1 MSYPARPVLVGKAV
15 RCKGCRNG
23 FVLQADGVATKIQEP
38 PPSQVTVSQVS
49 AAAAPPPAVTPK
61 PPAPPPAVVPPKPP
75 APPAAAPRPSPPAQ
89 PSKPPAPAAP
99 DDDVLDLT
107 PEPPK
112 PKPRPA
118 PAPVVP
124 PAPRPAAPA
133 LEVEDVVVLAKK
145 SLADDVVVPPKPM
158 EAASV
163 QTPKP
168 APAAAPPKSERVAKR
183 KTEHLEAARAQMAAQ
198 LADIQ
203 QKAAESE
210 VAKREER
217 KSERIAKSGGTA
229 TPSSGDAK
237 RSARHAILTGEGER
251 RHRETRLWW
260 VWLGAAAA
268 IVLLLM
274 FVFNLSS
281 ATREALQRYA
291 APVEAEQN
299 RYPLLGDV
307 LRARAWLA
315 TAKSM
320 GNGPLLATDL
330 SDASF
335 GAERAIAFEPLAAQ
349 LAELKGLRLDENLGL
364 WVAPADLDKVRALVA
379 GRTGVEAAKA
389 LIPAK
394 VRHAVHSQVVQKLAL
409 SDEDTVIVLDLLTG
423 VAPRDGEPITK
434 RILDLGE
441 LPDRV
446 VVRPFRGRRGS
457 MLVDIGRPPYKPVQG
472 AYFGVILRFEGA
484 RWPIGWRV
492 LHLEQ
497 VK

>member
-1 MSYPARPVLVGKAV
+1 MSGLPDTFPCPWCGMSYPARPVLVGKAV

-38 PPSQVTVSQVS
+38 PPTQATVSQVS
-49 AAAAPPPAVTPK
+49 AAAVPPSAII
-61 PPAPPPAVVPPKPP
+61 PPKPP
-75 APPAAAPRPSPPAQ
+75 APQPVASRPSPPAQ
-89 PSKPPAPAAP
+89 AARL
-99 DDDVLDLT
+99 DDDVFDLT
-107 PEPPK
+107 PDPPK
-112 PKPRPA
+112 PKPKQA
-118 PAPVVP
+118 PAPVPELVVEDVVALAKSALVENVVVRP
-124 PAPRPAAPA
+124 PKPP
-133 LEVEDVVVLAKK
+133 VEDVVVLPSK
-145 SLADDVVVPPKPM
+145 SASTPP
-158 EAASV
+158 
-163 QTPKP
+163 P
-168 APAAAPPKSERVAKR
+168 AQPKSERVAKR

-203 QKAAESE
+203 QQASNSE
-210 VAKREER
+210 AAKREER

-229 TPSSGDAK
+229 TTSSSDAK

-251 RHRETRLWW
+251 HHREMRLWW

-268 IVLLLM
+268 VVLLLM

-281 ATREALQRYA
+281 STRETLQRYA

-335 GAERAIAFEPLAAQ
+335 GAERAIAFEPLAPL
-349 LAELKGLRLDENLGL
+349 LAELKGLHLDEGLGL
-364 WVAPADLDKVRALVA
+364 WLAPADLDKVRLLVA
-379 GRTGVEAAKA
+379 GRTGAEAAKPLTA
-389 LIPAK
+389 ARI
-394 VRHAVHSQVVQKLAL
+394 RHAVHSQVVQKLGL
-409 SDEDTVIVLDLLTG
+409 SDEDTVIVIDLLTG
-423 VAPRDGEPITK
+423 IAPRDGEPITK

>member
-1 MSYPARPVLVGKAV
+1 MS
-15 RCKGCRNG
+15 
-23 FVLQADGVATKIQEP
+23 
-38 PPSQVTVSQVS
+38 
-49 AAAAPPPAVTPK
+49 PK
-61 PPAPPPAVVPPKPP
+61 PPEGIV
-75 APPAAAPRPSPPAQ
+75 
-89 PSKPPAPAAP
+89 
-99 DDDVLDLT
+99 
-107 PEPPK
+107 
-112 PKPRPA
+112 
-118 PAPVVP
+118 
-124 PAPRPAAPA
+124 
-133 LEVEDVVVLAKK
+133 
-145 SLADDVVVPPKPM
+145 
-158 EAASV
+158 V

-168 APAAAPPKSERVAKR
+168 ATAAQPKSERVAKR

-229 TPSSGDAK
+229 TASSGDAN

-251 RHRETRLWW
+251 RHREMRLWW

-268 IVLLLM
+268 VVLLLV

-281 ATREALQRYA
+281 STREALQRYA

-320 GNGPLLATDL
+320 RSGPLLATDL

-335 GAERAIAFEPLAAQ
+335 GAERAIAFEPLAPMI
-349 LAELKGLRLDENLGL
+349 AELKGLRLDDDLGL
-364 WVAPADLDKVRALVA
+364 WLAPADLDKARILAA
-379 GRTGVEAAKA
+379 GRAGAEAAKLLVA
-389 LIPAK
+389 ARM
-394 VRHAVHSQVVQKLAL
+394 RHAVHSQVVQKLGL
-409 SDEDTVIVLDLLTG
+409 SDEDAVIVFDLLTG
-423 VAPRDGEPITK
+423 TAPRDGEPITK

-472 AYFGVILRFEGA
+472 AYYGAILRFEGG

>member
-1 MSYPARPVLVGKAV
+1 MSGLPDTFPCPWCGMSYPARPVLVGKAV

-38 PPSQVTVSQVS
+38 PPTQP
-49 AAAAPPPAVTPK
+49 AAVPPPPAVL
-61 PPAPPPAVVPPKPP
+61 PPKPP
-75 APPAAAPRPSPPAQ
+75 APQPVAAKPSPPAQ
-89 PSKPPAPAAP
+89 APRPSAAPSP
-99 DDDVLDLT
+99 DDDVLDLS

-112 PKPRPA
+112 AKPSAPAPRPSVPA
-118 PAPVVP
+118 PAPRP
-124 PAPRPAAPA
+124 PAPAPRPPAPA
-133 LEVEDVVVLAKK
+133 PDVEEVVVLSPKPPVEDVVV
-145 SLADDVVVPPKPM
+145 
-158 EAASV
+158 

-168 APAAAPPKSERVAKR
+168 LPAAPPKSERVAKR

-217 KSERIAKSGGTA
+217 KSERIAKSGGSATA
-229 TPSSGDAK
+229 SSGDAK
-237 RSARHAILTGEGER
+237 RSSRHAILTGEGER
-251 RHRETRLWW
+251 RHREMRLWW

-268 IVLLLM
+268 VVLLLM

-281 ATREALQRYA
+281 STRETLQRYA

-320 GNGPLLATDL
+320 RSGPLLATDL

-335 GAERAIAFEPLAAQ
+335 GAERAIAFEPLAAVI
-349 LAELKGLRLDENLGL
+349 AELKGLRLDDDLGL
-364 WVAPADLDKVRALVA
+364 WLAPADLDKARALAA
-379 GRTGVEAAKA
+379 GRTGAEAAKPLVA
-389 LIPAK
+389 ARM
-394 VRHAVHSQVVQKLAL
+394 RHAVHSQVVQKLAL
-409 SDEDTVIVLDLLTG
+409 SDEDAVIVFDLLSGT
-423 VAPRDGEPITK
+423 APRDGEPITK

-472 AYFGVILRFEGA
+472 AYFGVILRFEGG

>member
-1 MSYPARPVLVGKAV
+1 MSGLPDTFPCPWCGMSYPGRPVLVGKAV

-38 PPSQVTVSQVS
+38 PPTQATVSQVS
-49 AAAAPPPAVTPK
+49 AAAVPPPAVI
-61 PPAPPPAVVPPKPP
+61 PPKPP
-75 APPAAAPRPSPPAQ
+75 APQPVAPRPSPPAQ
-89 PSKPPAPAAP
+89 PSKPPASAAAP

-112 PKPRPA
+112 PKPK
-118 PAPVVP
+118 PAPVP
-124 PAPRPAAPA
+124 PPTPRPAAPA
-133 LEVEDVVVLAKK
+133 LEVEEVVVL
-145 SLADDVVVPPKPM
+145 SPKPPA
-158 EAASV
+158 EV
-163 QTPKP
+163 IQTPRP
-168 APAAAPPKSERVAKR
+168 APAAPPKSERVPKR

-217 KSERIAKSGGTA
+217 KSERIAKGGGTA
-229 TPSSGDAK
+229 TASSGDAK
-237 RSARHAILTGEGER
+237 RSSRHAILTGEGER
-251 RHRETRLWW
+251 HHREMRLWW
-260 VWLGAAAA
+260 VWLGVAAAV
-268 IVLLLM
+268 VLLLM

-281 ATREALQRYA
+281 STRETLQRYA

-320 GNGPLLATDL
+320 RSGPLLATDL

-335 GAERAIAFEPLAAQ
+335 GAERAIAFEPLATAIT
-349 LAELKGLRLDENLGL
+349 ELKGLRLDDDLGL
-364 WVAPADLDKVRALVA
+364 WLAPADLDKARALAA
-379 GRTGVEAAKA
+379 GRTGAEAAKSLVA
-389 LIPAK
+389 ARM
-394 VRHAVHSQVVQKLAL
+394 RHAVHSQVVQKLAL
-409 SDEDTVIVLDLLTG
+409 SDEDAVIVFDLLTG
-423 VAPRDGEPITK
+423 TAPRDGEPITK

-472 AYFGVILRFEGA
+472 AYSGVILRFEGG